1 MCVPTRALHLAG
13 QMAYAMERVVAAFMP
28 TEPRAPALNAVVTM
42 FMATL
47 LA

>member
-1 MCVPTRALHLAG
+1 MFVLTKGLRHVG
-13 QMAYAMERVVAAFMP
+13 QMAYAMELAVAAFML
-28 TEPRAPALNAVVTM
+28 TEPCVPGLNAVVTM